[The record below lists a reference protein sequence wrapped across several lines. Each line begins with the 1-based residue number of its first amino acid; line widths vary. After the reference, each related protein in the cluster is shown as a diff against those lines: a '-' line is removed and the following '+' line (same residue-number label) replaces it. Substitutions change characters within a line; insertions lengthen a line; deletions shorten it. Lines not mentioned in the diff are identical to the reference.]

1 MQPTAAR
8 DWSWA
13 RARRGARALLAA
25 LAAAIAGLALGQV
38 PIPLQEQVELF
49 NSLPPA
55 QQQALIREMQR
66 NLPPAQRQAIIE
78 ALTGD
83 QQDGAQAEQV
93 QIDRSQLEGLNGGVG
108 DETDLEFQSPNFKPG
123 DWLVLELT
131 RRDDATARTAGV
143 LVQSLDDIQRR
154 LENENPY
161 QLDDDARLS
170 LPGVPPIALSG
181 LTVEEATVRVRT
193 EPTLRGFDIAL
204 TKLPI
209 APAGETALEPFG
221 YGLFKDALTS
231 FRRTSDVPVPI
242 DYVIGPGD
250 TLNIQLFGS
259 QNDEYFLTVTR
270 EGTVAFPEIGP
281 INVSG
286 LSFADV
292 RSLLTTRVTEQMIGV
307 RASVTLGELR
317 SIRVFVLGDVRQPGS
332 YTISGLSTMT
342 NALLES
348 GGVKEIGSLRDVRL
362 MRDGATIGNLDLYAL
377 VLRGDTSA
385 DARLQPGDVIFVPPV
400 GSTVAVAGEVRRPAI
415 YELRG
420 ERSIA
425 DVVTLA
431 GGYTPSADRSRVKLE
446 RVVPNRGTTVEDLD
460 LSRGAA
466 VSSIVREGDTIRV
479 PRSLDQ
485 IENAVRLLGNVYQPG
500 NYQWRPGM
508 RLTDLLR
515 SPELVRP
522 KSDLSY
528 VLIRREIA
536 PNVDAEVFSTDLRAI
551 WNGAPGANNVAL
563 QSRDTVYVFD
573 VTSGRQELLRPIIE
587 ELEAQVGSNE
597 PQPVVRV
604 TGQVRAI
611 GTYPL
616 EAGMRVSDLVRAG
629 GGLSEAAYPREAELT
644 RYAVIDGQYRETELM
659 MIDLTAALRGDPAAN
674 VAVAPYDLLSIKEV
688 PRWQAVGN
696 IVLHG
701 EVVFPG
707 TYSIRNGETL
717 SSVLQRAGGLS
728 DQAFAGGSVFTR
740 VALREREREQLD
752 TLARRIEGE
761 LATLSL
767 ADQGS
772 NDVRSVGQG
781 LLTQLRNTMPTGRLV
796 IKLDDLMAGNRTAD
810 ILLRDGDELFV
821 PVLTQEVT
829 VLGEVQYATSHV
841 YQRGLARD
849 DYVNKSG
856 GLTRRADEDLIYVVR
871 ANGEVVADTGGK
883 WFSRGSS
890 AAILPGDTVV
900 VPQDVDRVRP
910 LARWSAVTSIVYNLA
925 IAAAAVNSF

>member
-1 MQPTAAR
+1 MQTTAAR
-8 DWSWA
+8 GSFWV
-13 RARRGARALLAA
+13 RARSGVAALVAA
-25 LAAAIAGLALGQV
+25 LAAAVAGLAFGQV
-38 PIPLQEQVELF
+38 PIPLQEQIELF
-49 NSLPPA
+49 NTLPPA

-83 QQDGAQAEQV
+83 QAASTDAEEV
-93 QIDRSQLEGLNGGVG
+93 QIDPGEIEGLIGAAG
-108 DETDLEFQSPNFKPG
+108 DAANVELDSPNLEPG
-123 DWLVLELT
+123 NWLALELT
-131 RRDDATARTAGV
+131 RRIDAVERTAG
-143 LVQSLDDIQRR
+143 LLIQSLDELQRR

-161 QLDDDARLS
+161 QLDDDGRLL
-170 LPGVPPIALSG
+170 LPGVPPIALGG
-181 LTVEEATVRVRT
+181 LTPEEATVRLRT

-209 APAGETALEPFG
+209 APAGIDALEPYG
-221 YGLFKDALTS
+221 YGIFEDALTT
-231 FRRTSDVPVPI
+231 FRRTADVPVPI

-259 QNDEYFLTVTR
+259 QNEEYFLTVTR

-286 LSFADV
+286 LSFAEA
-292 RSLLTTRVTEQMIGV
+292 RTLLTTRVTEQMIGV

-317 SIRVFVLGDVRQPGS
+317 SIRVFVLGDVEQPGS
-332 YTISGLSTMT
+332 YTISGLATMT

-348 GGVKEIGSLRDVRL
+348 GGVKEIGSLRNVRL
-362 MRDGATIGNLDLYAL
+362 MRDGATIGDLDLYAL
-377 VLRGDTSA
+377 VLRGDTTA

-400 GSTVAVAGEVRRPAI
+400 GPQVAVAGEVRRPAI

-425 DVVTLA
+425 DVIALA

-446 RVVPNRGTTVEDLD
+446 RLVPNRGLTVEDLD

-466 VSSIVREGDTIRV
+466 SGVVREGDTIRV
-479 PRSLDQ
+479 QRNLDQ
-485 IENAVRLLGNVYQPG
+485 LESAVRLVGNVHQPG
-500 NYQWRPGM
+500 NYQWTPGM
-508 RLTDLLR
+508 RLTDLIR

-522 KSDLSY
+522 RSDLSY

-536 PNVDAEVFSTDLRAI
+536 PNVDVEVFSADLRAI
-551 WNGAPGANNVAL
+551 WDGAPGANNVAL

-573 VTSGRQELLRPIIE
+573 LESGRQQLLRPIIE

-597 PQPVVRV
+597 PDPVVSV
-604 TGQVRAI
+604 DGQVRAV

-616 EAGMRVSDLVRAG
+616 ESGMRVSDLVRAG

-644 RYAVIDGQYRETELM
+644 RYAVVDGQYRETELM

-674 VAVAPYDLLSIKEV
+674 VAIAPYDRLSIKEV
-688 PRWQAVGN
+688 PRWQAVGS

-707 TYSIRNGETL
+707 IYSIRNGETL

-740 VALREREREQLD
+740 VGLREKEREQLD
-752 TLARRIEGE
+752 TLARRIESE

-772 NDVRSVGQG
+772 NDVRSIGQG
-781 LLTQLRNTMPTGRLV
+781 LLTQLRSTVPTGRFV
-796 IKLDDLMAGNRTAD
+796 IKLDEVIAGNPAAD

-841 YQRGLARD
+841 YQRGLERD
-849 DYVNKSG
+849 EYINRSG

-871 ANGEVVADTGGK
+871 ANGEVVADSSGGK
-883 WFSRGSS
+883 WFRRGGSS
-890 AAILPGDTVV
+890 DILPGDTVV

-910 LARWSAVTSIVYNLA
+910 LARWSAVTSVVYNLA